1 MVAGEL
7 TRETVKPEYWLMVMP
22 RFSVSMLVKFSFHAQ
37 YPVGIVHLCS
47 QSPVRSPF
55 FLQGAQ
61 LIESKVS
68 RRGPIESPDVSI
80 PVGGC
85 PYIIALS
92 KTLLLLI
99 PLSVAA
105 MRSAFGLAV
114 SPRLDISI
122 VLELPWAM

>member
-1 MVAGEL
+1 MVDGEL
-7 TRETVKPEYWLMVMP
+7 TRETVKPEYWLMVML
-22 RFSVSMLVKFSFHAQ
+22 RFSVSMLVKFSFQAQ

-61 LIESKVS
+61 LIESNVNS
-68 RRGPIESPDVSI
+68 RGPMESPDESI

-105 MRSAFGLAV
+105 IRSAFGLATN
-114 SPRLDISI
+114 PRLTMSI
-122 VLELPWAM
+122 VLELLWAM